1 MSVDVVRRRF
11 TVDEYLKMVETGI
24 LNEDDRVELLD
35 GEVVTKTT
43 TGPAHNASVA
53 NLNRLLILGI
63 GSRGVLLLGPTVR
76 LSKMSAPEPDLLL
89 VRPEPRSYRDR
100 YTEPG
105 DVLLLIEVA
114 DSSLSRDR
122 NLKLPLYAEAG
133 IQEYWIVNEREQT
146 IEVYLE
152 PSGSGYRPA
161 RAYGRGETVSPSAFP
176 DLRISLDEIFA

>member
-1 MSVDVVRRRF
+1 MSVEVVRRRF
-11 TVDEYLKMVETGI
+11 TVEEYLKMVETGI

-35 GEVVTKTT
+35 GEVVTKMTP
-43 TGPAHNASVA
+43 GPAHNASVA
-53 NLNRLLILGI
+53 NLTRLLILGL
-63 GSRGVLLLGPTVR
+63 GSRAVLLPGPTVR

-89 VRPEPRSYRDR
+89 VRPEPRAYRDR

-133 IQEYWIVNEREQT
+133 IREYWIVNEQDQT

-152 PSGSGYRPA
+152 PSGSGYRSPQT
-161 RAYGRGETVSPSAFP
+161 YGRGETVNPSAFP
-176 DLRISLDEIFA
+176 DLRISLNEIFA